1 MDGNPNTAAF
11 AIEQG
16 DRPEPFLAKI
26 GGMQRPRICATTEC
40 NNMTEGVPSSDEPDA
55 PLVYLSRY
63 CERCV
68 WAIRHKEAE
77 ARRAAANA
85 KSGGS
90 RIQWWNKTWKPDSIY
105 HDTVLSRLPD
115 LAASEKV
122 MRWTPKLKKGI
133 LLVGD
138 SGSGKTRTVYLLL
151 KALLLEDGIYP
162 TIKKCVIL
170 RHEIARAA
178 KSSDELARPKMMK
191 AMIDAPILYL
201 DDLGQMANTASAEEA
216 LLTIVEE
223 RTQVGRPIIATS
235 QLTGARFI
243 QQFQMQERGEA
254 IARRLGD
261 FCYNIHFTRPTTP
274 ANTDTIP

>member
-1 MDGNPNTAAF
+1 MDGNTQHPPA
-11 AIEQG
+11 AIEVG
-16 DRPEPFLAKI
+16 DHPEPYLARI
-26 GGMQRPRICATTEC
+26 GGMQQPRKCVTTDC
-40 NNMTEGVPSSDEPDA
+40 NEMTVGVPSSDEPDA

-68 WAIRHKEAE
+68 WAIRSKEAAE
-77 ARRAAANA
+77 RKAIANA

-90 RIQWWNKTWKPDSIY
+90 RTEWWNKTWKADSIY
-105 HDTVLSRLPD
+105 HDTLLSRLPD
-115 LAASEKV
+115 PTASEKV
-122 MRWTPKLKKGI
+122 LRWHPRLKKGV

-151 KALLLEDGIYP
+151 RGLLLEEGIYP
-162 TIKKCVIL
+162 TIKKCVLL

-178 KSSDELARPKMMK
+178 KSNDELARPKLMK

-201 DDLGQMANTASAEEA
+201 DDLGQMANTATAEEA
-216 LLTIVEE
+216 LLAIVEE

-243 QQFQMQERGEA
+243 EQFQMKERGEA

-261 FCYNIHFTRPTTP
+261 FCYNIHFTRPAATNTP
-274 ANTDTIP
+274 DTIP